1 MPKKYSMTRD
11 EFREKE
17 LDILRAAVDAA
28 EKSKAREVVNAPEVK
43 RIIAIVEAFLKKK
56 KLVCYGGTAINDILP
71 VEDQFYDK
79 DLEIP
84 DYDFFSPKAL
94 EDAKELADI
103 YAKKGYDEVEAKA
116 GVHHG
121 TFKVFV
127 NFIPVA
133 DVTQIDPELF
143 KRIQKHAIKKDGI
156 LYSPPNLLR
165 MNMYL
170 EMSRPAGDISRW
182 EKVLKRLVLLN
193 KNYPL
198 RGAHCDPSTFRRSF
212 EGTKK
217 YSAKEIYRLV
227 RDEFI
232 KQGVV
237 FFGGYANHL
246 YGKYMPRQAK
256 KIDAKLPD
264 FDVLSLEP
272 AKSAATVEKALTS
285 AGIEDVSVHERSGIH
300 ELLADHYEVRVGKD
314 TVAFIYLPLACHSYN
329 QIRVEGKEV
338 KVATI
343 DTMLN
348 LYLSFLYADKD
359 YYDTDRI
366 LCMAEYLFRVQA
378 TNRLEQKSIL
388 KRFSTTCYGNQITL
402 EDMRAEKT
410 RKHKELT
417 RGTREHDEHFLRYAP
432 KKKKAAAT
440 KTSKRAS
447 KRASKKKSG
456 TRKTKS
462 S

>member
-1 MPKKYSMTRD
+1 MTKGHKMTRD
-11 EFREKE
+11 EFRERE
-17 LDILRAAVDAA
+17 LEILRAAVDAT
-28 EKSKAREVVNAPEVK
+28 EKDKAREVVNAPAVK
-43 RIIAIVEAFLKKK
+43 QIIGIVEAYLKKK
-56 KLVCYGGTAINDILP
+56 KLVCYGGTAINNILP
-71 VEDQFYDK
+71 ADDQFYDK

-84 DYDFFSPKAL
+84 DYDFFSPQAL
-94 EDAKELADI
+94 DDAKQLADI

-116 GVHHG
+116 GVHFG
-121 TFKVFV
+121 TYKVFV

-133 DVTQIDPELF
+133 DVTQIDPDLF
-143 KRIQKHAIKKDGI
+143 KRIQKKAIEINGI

-182 EKVLKRLVLLN
+182 EKVLKRLILLN

-198 RGAHCDPSTFRRSF
+198 RAANCDPSTFRRTF
-212 EGTKK
+212 EGTKE
-217 YSAKEIYRLV
+217 YSAKEIYRIV
-227 RDEFI
+227 RDNFV

-246 YGKYMPRQAK
+246 YGKYMPKQAL

-264 FDVLSLEP
+264 FDVLSTNPE
-272 AKSAATVEKALTS
+272 KSAQAVKKALTT
-285 AGIEDVSVHERSGIH
+285 AGLKDVSIKSREGIH

-314 TVAFIYLPLACHSYN
+314 TVAFIYRPLACHSYN
-329 QIRVEGKEV
+329 VLKSDKKEV

-343 DTMLN
+343 DTMMN
-348 LYLSFLYADKD
+348 LYLSFIFADRD

-378 TNRLEQKSIL
+378 ANRLEQKSIL
-388 KRFSTTCYGNQITL
+388 KRFSTSCYGKQTTL

-410 RKHKELT
+410 AKHKELK
-417 RGTREHDEHFLRYAP
+417 RGTREYEEHFLKYVP
-432 KKKKAAAT
+432 DKKKKSKS
-440 KTSKRAS
+440 KTVSN
-447 KRASKKKSG
+447 KKSSRKNSK
-456 TRKTKS
+456 TRKSK
-462 S
+462 